1 MILTGY
7 RDSKKLTFYYFADNY
22 INFNHLVT
30 DLFKIYK
37 TRIWMSAI
45 NPASFQT
52 PTASLGLTPAY
63 GTPSNDERHRRR
75 QPQSQAPQH
84 HQSQQPQHGHVHG
97 QQPVTTPFG
106 DTFDADRT
114 FNGQSQGMRSPYF
127 GQFNDMG
134 GGHQPLQPGVTSF
147 APGMT
152 SQMDPYLSY
161 YNQPY
166 PALNPNAPNFAT
178 NRHDY
183 RGRGTNQGGDVNW
196 MGRFQGLS
204 LGS

>member
-1 MILTGY
+1 MLTRSPTDFLV

-52 PTASLGLTPAY
+52 PTASLGLTPVYSSAP
-63 GTPSNDERHRRR
+63 GDERHRRR
-75 QPQSQAPQH
+75 QHQLQPQLQQ
-84 HQSQQPQHGHVHG
+84 QQPHGLG
-97 QQPVTTPFG
+97 PQPVTTPFG

-114 FNGQSQGMRSPYF
+114 FNNQNQGIRNAYF
-127 GQFNDMG
+127 NQFPDIG
-134 GGHQPLQPGVTSF
+134 AGPQQLQPGVTPF
-147 APGMT
+147 APNMPG
-152 SQMDPYLSY
+152 QMDPFMPFYG
-161 YNQPY
+161 QPY
-166 PALNPNAPNFAT
+166 AALNPNAPNFAS
-178 NRHDY
+178 NRPDY
-183 RGRGTNQGGDVNW
+183 RGRAPNQPGDVNW